1 LKPYIKIKRITLK
14 EKQIMGK
21 MNIYRIT
28 FSHTAPK
35 DREEGIKGYLLAEND
50 EQVYNYIDKTYNY
63 GCWKDN
69 DDDYNLIGIET
80 FKQNMLRIKG
90 EQNDENYD
98 YRDAYYGITLYGWEL
113 VKENAEGDY
122 TEMIDLGIISNCI

>member
-1 LKPYIKIKRITLK
+1 
-14 EKQIMGK
+14 MGK
-21 MNIYRIT
+21 MNLYRIT

-35 DREEGIKGYLLAEND
+35 DREEGIKGYLIAEND

-69 DDDYNLIGIET
+69 EEDEDKELIEIYDDDYNVIGIET
-80 FKQNMLRIKG
+80 FKEYMLRING

-98 YRDAYYGITLYGWEL
+98 YSDAYYGITLYGWEK

-122 TEMIDLGIISNCI
+122 TEMIDLGIIFNCM